1 MPVVAVD
8 GPEAASAAF
17 ADGLPVLPIRLTHP
31 GTPGCPDRRNAA
43 SVLGSIEA
51 AVRLAQ
57 SGRASGIVTNPIN
70 KAVLYAAGF
79 PFPGHTEY
87 LAELAGGTAVPVM
100 MLAGPSLRV
109 VPVTIHLALAE
120 ALRVLDGAAILA
132 AARTTWVAL
141 RRDFGIPRPRL
152 AIAGVN
158 PHAGENGAMGM
169 EDRDVVAPAVACLR
183 GEGLDVAG
191 PLPADS
197 LFTPAARAG
206 YDAAICMYHDQALI
220 PIKALDFDRAVN
232 VTLGL
237 PFVRTSPDHGTAF
250 DIAGSGRASATSLLA
265 ALKLADAIA
274 RRRAHTPAVR

>member
-1 MPVVAVD
+1 MNGGPPLALTMGDPAGIGGELTLKAWLARTDVSPRFLALDDPTRLAALARALDWPVPVVAVD

-17 ADGLPVLPIRLTHP
+17 ADGLPVLPIQLTHP

-141 RRDFGIPRPRL
+141 RRDFQPDSVVARAVARCVPAIVEFGCAEFVDDVTVDLEAHRPE
-152 AIAGVN
+152 AVAPGGFGVHVDGCSDGSRRAWAERQILDRRG
-158 PHAGENGAMGM
+158 HAGNGI
-169 EDRDVVAPAVACLR
+169 RCWP
-183 GEGLDVAG
+183 
-191 PLPADS
+191 
-197 LFTPAARAG
+197 
-206 YDAAICMYHDQALI
+206 
-220 PIKALDFDRAVN
+220 
-232 VTLGL
+232 
-237 PFVRTSPDHGTAF
+237 
-250 DIAGSGRASATSLLA
+250 
-265 ALKLADAIA
+265 
-274 RRRAHTPAVR
+274 